1 MQAILL
7 ANGTGRAGARSAV
20 AWLRAVAAVREHEGC
35 DMIGWVYRGI
45 AALGRPAA
53 RIAGLLVLLTAAPLP
68 SLAQDEGYRLRA
80 GDILRI
86 EVVEDAGLSR
96 QALIAPDGRV
106 TLPLA
111 GSVQA
116 SGRTIEAVQADLI
129 ARLTPSFAAPPT
141 VFVSIDRLADRP
153 AGGGGGGGGARAG
166 IDIFVLGEAGKTG
179 LVPMKP
185 GSTLL
190 QGLAQIGGF
199 TKFAAKRRI
208 QLRRGER
215 TWTVDYAAIENGTSN
230 AGDIVLQDDDV
241 IVVPQRKLFE

>member
-1 MQAILL
+1 M
-7 ANGTGRAGARSAV
+7 T
-20 AWLRAVAAVREHEGC
+20 
-35 DMIGWVYRGI
+35 GWVYR
-45 AALGRPAA
+45 AATGLGPVLRAA
-53 RIAGLLVLLTAAPLP
+53 TGRTAVLVLGLFGLVLTALP
-68 SLAQDEGYRLRA
+68 SQAQDDGYRLRP

-86 EVVEDAGLSR
+86 EVVEDSGLSR

-116 SGRTIEAVQADLI
+116 SGRTIEAVQSDLI

-141 VFVSIDRLADRP
+141 VFVSIDRLSERP
-153 AGGGGGGGGARAG
+153 AGGGGGGGGKAG

-199 TKFAAKRRI
+199 TKFAARKRV
-208 QLRRGER
+208 QLRRGEQ
-215 TWTVDYAAIENGTSN
+215 TWTINYMDIENGTSN
-230 AGDIVLQDDDV
+230 AGAIVLQSGDV

>member
-1 MQAILL
+1 MTVWAYR
-7 ANGTGRAGARSAV
+7 AATGPGA
-20 AWLRAVAAVREHEGC
+20 AA
-35 DMIGWVYRGI
+35 
-45 AALGRPAA
+45 GRPAA
-53 RIAGLLVLLTAAPLP
+53 PAAGLLLGLVLGLFGLVLTAMP
-68 SLAQDEGYRLRA
+68 SLAQDDGYRLRP

-86 EVVEDAGLSR
+86 EVVEDSALSR

-116 SGRTIEAVQADLI
+116 SGRTIEAVQSDLI

-141 VFVSIDRLADRP
+141 VFVSIDRLSERP
-153 AGGGGGGGGARAG
+153 AGGGGGGGKAG
-166 IDIFVLGEAGKTG
+166 IDVFVLGEAGKTG

-199 TKFAAKRRI
+199 TKFAARKRV
-208 QLRRGER
+208 QLRRGEE
-215 TWTVDYAAIENGTSN
+215 TWTVNYLDIENGTSN
-230 AGDIVLQDDDV
+230 AGAIVLQSGDV